1 MFMKKLKEE
10 DLILYLYKECSP
22 AIQQAVEEALEEG
35 DIELTEKLAVLKRSI
50 RQLDQLKL
58 KSPSRL
64 SIKAIMQHARNVHPK
79 G

>member
-1 MFMKKLKEE
+1 MERFKEE

-22 AIQQAVEEALEEG
+22 TLQKAVDEALEEG
-35 DIELTEKLAVLKRSI
+35 DIELTEKLNLLKRSI

-64 SIKAIMQHARNVHPK
+64 SLNTIMQHAKEAVK
-79 G
+79 KK

>member
-1 MFMKKLKEE
+1 MERFKEE

-22 AIQQAVEEALEEG
+22 AIQKAVDEALEEG
-35 DIELTEKLAVLKRSI
+35 DIELTEKLSILKRSI

-64 SIKAIMQHARNVHPK
+64 SLNAIMQHAK
-79 G
+79 GAIKKK